1 MSIGVMDHG
10 VIDKTGFSTKTV
22 SFEFSYQLG
31 CKREPSTYFPAIC
44 GNLLLQRRFIRDR
57 IK

>member
-1 MSIGVMDHG
+1 MDHG